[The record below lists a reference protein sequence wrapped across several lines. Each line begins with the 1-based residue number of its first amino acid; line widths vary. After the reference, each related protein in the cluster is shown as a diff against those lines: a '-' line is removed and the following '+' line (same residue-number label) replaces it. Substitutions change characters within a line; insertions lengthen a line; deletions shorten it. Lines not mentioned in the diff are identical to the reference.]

1 MKTPA
6 FIIAEAGV
14 NHNGDMALAR
24 GLVDAAAEAGADAVK
39 FQSFRAAD
47 LASGSA
53 AKADYQ
59 ARTTGADG
67 GQLEMLRR
75 LELSVADHEM
85 LIAHAKARGI
95 AFMSSPF
102 DAASLELLTGRF
114 GLETIKCASGE
125 LTNAPFLLAIARA
138 ARRVIVST
146 GMSDL
151 ADVERALGVLA
162 FGFVAASDA
171 LPRRG
176 DFAAA
181 YASDA
186 GQRAL
191 RDRVT
196 LLHCTTEYP
205 APPAEVN
212 LRAMDALAHGFGLP
226 VGYSDHT
233 RGIHISLA
241 AVARGAC
248 MIEKHFTLD
257 RALPGPDHAASLA
270 PHELTE
276 LVAQIREIE
285 QALGDGIK
293 RATASEWRNRDVA
306 RKSLVAAAAIEA
318 GEPFTE
324 RNLTCKRPGSGAS
337 PSRYWELLGTPA
349 TRRYAADE
357 LIDG

>member
-1 MKTPA
+1 MTMPA

-14 NHNGDMALAR
+14 NHNGDMELAR
-24 GLVDAAAEAGADAVK
+24 RLIDTAAHAGADAVK
-39 FQSFRAAD
+39 FQSFRAGA

-53 AKADYQ
+53 PKADYQ
-59 ARTTGADG
+59 TRTTGASE
-67 GQLEMLRR
+67 GQLEMLRK
-75 LELSVADHEM
+75 LELSIADHEM

-95 AFMSSPF
+95 AFLSSPF
-102 DAASLELLTGRF
+102 DAASLELLTGRL

-138 ARRVIVST
+138 ARHVIVST

-151 ADVERALGVLA
+151 ADVEQALGVLA
-162 FGFVAASDA
+162 FGFTAPGAA
-171 LPRRG
+171 LPRR
-176 DFAAA
+176 DAFAEA
-181 YASDA
+181 YASDT

-191 RDRVT
+191 RERVT

-205 APPAEVN
+205 APPSEVN
-212 LRAMDALAHGFGLP
+212 LRAMEALSSAFGVP

-241 AVARGAC
+241 AVARGAR
-248 MIEKHFTLD
+248 MIEKHFTID

-276 LVAQIREIE
+276 LVTQIREIE

-293 RATASEWRNRDVA
+293 RPTASEWKNRDVA
-306 RKSLVAAAAIEA
+306 RKSLVAAEAIEA

-324 RNLTCKRPGSGAS
+324 RNLVCKRPGSGAS
-337 PSRYWELLGTPA
+337 PSGYWQLLGTPA

>member
-1 MKTPA
+1 MSMRA

-14 NHNGDMALAR
+14 NHNGDMAMAR
-24 GLVDAAAEAGADAVK
+24 RLVDAAAHAGADAVK
-39 FQSFRAAD
+39 FQSFRAGA

-53 AKADYQ
+53 PKADYQ
-59 ARTTGADG
+59 TRTTGAG
-67 GQLEMLRR
+67 EGQLEMLGR

-85 LIAHAKARGI
+85 LIAHAAARGI

-102 DAASLELLTGRF
+102 DAPSLELLTGRF

-151 ADVERALGVLA
+151 AEVEEALGVLA
-162 FGFVAASDA
+162 YGFTAPADA
-171 LPRRG
+171 LPG
-176 DFAAA
+176 GEAFAEA

-191 RDRVT
+191 RERVT

-212 LRAMDALAHGFGLP
+212 LRAMEALSAFGVP

-241 AVARGAC
+241 AVARGAR

-276 LVAQIREIE
+276 LVSQIREVE

-293 RATASEWRNRDVA
+293 RPTASEWRNRDVA
-306 RKSLVAAAAIEA
+306 RKSLVAAEAIEA
-318 GEPFTE
+318 GEPFTA

>member
-1 MKTPA
+1 MPA

-14 NHNGDMALAR
+14 NHNGDMDLAR
-24 GLVDAAAEAGADAVK
+24 QLIDAAAHAGADAVK
-39 FQSFRAAD
+39 FQSFRADA
-47 LASGSA
+47 LAIGSA
-53 AKADYQ
+53 PKASYQ
-59 ARTTGADG
+59 LRTTGATA
-67 GQLEMLRR
+67 GQREMLRG
-75 LELSVADHEM
+75 LELSIADHEM

-102 DAASLELLTGRF
+102 DTASLAMLTGRF

-125 LTNAPFLLAIARA
+125 LTNAPFLLEIARA
-138 ARRVIVST
+138 ARDVIVST
-146 GMSDL
+146 GMRDL
-151 ADVERALGVLA
+151 ADVGQALGVLA
-162 FGFVAASDA
+162 FGFTASSAA
-171 LPRRG
+171 LPRR
-176 DFAAA
+176 DAFAEA

-191 RDRVT
+191 RERVT

-212 LRAMDALAHGFGLP
+212 LRAMEALALAFGVP

-241 AVARGAC
+241 AVARGAR

-270 PHELTE
+270 PHELVE
-276 LVAQIREIE
+276 LVTQIREIE

-293 RATASEWRNRDVA
+293 RPTASEWRNRNVA
-306 RKSLVAAAAIEA
+306 RKSLVAAEAIEA

-324 RNLTCKRPGSGAS
+324 RNVTCKRPGNGAS
-337 PSRYWELLGTPA
+337 PAGYWELLGTLA